1 MELVPFVC
9 DATLAMLSSED
20 GALAVCRALAM
31 GTAKNR
37 KSAAKEL
44 RGHVLE
50 VATHETGHMVLV
62 QLMNVTDDTVRL
74 RGPGACVCVTSSHTD
89 LH

>member
-37 KSAAKEL
+37 KSAEAERLKE
-44 RGHVLE
+44 
-50 VATHETGHMVLV
+50 
-62 QLMNVTDDTVRL
+62 
-74 RGPGACVCVTSSHTD
+74 
-89 LH
+89 